1 MKAIDVMS
9 AVLRY
14 MASHVISITADE
26 SQGVS
31 FSFEYVLTLP
41 TYSREE
47 SRRFMTEAAVKVTHL

>member
-26 SQGVS
+26 SQGDS

-41 TYSREE
+41 TYSRED

>member
-14 MASHVISITADE
+14 MASHVKSKTADE
-26 SQGVS
+26 SRGVS
-31 FSFEYVLTLP
+31 ITFEYVLTLP
-41 TYSREE
+41 TCSRED